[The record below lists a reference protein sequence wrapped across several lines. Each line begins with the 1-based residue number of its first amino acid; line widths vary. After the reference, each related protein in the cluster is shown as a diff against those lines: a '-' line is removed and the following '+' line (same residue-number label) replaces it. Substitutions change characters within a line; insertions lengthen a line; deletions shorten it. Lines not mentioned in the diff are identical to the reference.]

1 MIEKKPAQ
9 MVIMATVELIAQG
22 NPGCMAMIT
31 DTLEKLSLE
40 GHLMCLRVLLSFE
53 ILGADAYRLWNDA
66 CDRNTFTFAELL
78 FKMKVGAIPVHVVRE
93 SLTEVRASKLNL
105 QQQLP
110 YSPWMDSFSLESI
123 ELFGRDVLAPVS
135 EKEGD

>member
-1 MIEKKPAQ
+1 MIEGKPNS
-9 MVIMATVELIAQG
+9 MVMMATAELIAQG
-22 NPGCMAMIT
+22 NPGCMTMLV
-31 DTLEKLSLE
+31 DTLKKLSLE

-78 FKMKVGAIPVHVVRE
+78 FKLKVGAIPVHVVRE
-93 SLTEVRASKLNL
+93 SLAEVRASKLNL

-110 YSPWMDSFSLESI
+110 YAPWMDSFSLESI
-123 ELFGRDVLAPVS
+123 ELFGRDVLAPVP
-135 EKEGD
+135 EKKGE